1 MATTKVD
8 LASRALNLLGE
19 KAITSFDEATAPAAV
34 ASSLYE
40 TVIGAALSCHRW
52 RFASKVVELAKLDE
66 TPGDESSW
74 VYIDQLPA
82 DLIVIHH
89 IDAGHKY
96 EIYRKKLNS
105 NSTPVNL
112 DYGYR
117 PDEEDWPAY
126 FTKFILYQL
135 AADFCIAVTESTTK
149 LENYVLLADNE
160 LKRARAIDSHQ
171 RPSIGIIDEAGLIRR
186 RFS

>member
-19 KAITSFDEATAPAAV
+19 KSITSFDESTAPAAV

-40 TVIGAALSCHRW
+40 TVVKAALSLHRW

-66 TPGDESSW
+66 TPVDESSW
-74 VYIDQLPA
+74 TYIHQLPA
-82 DLIVIHH
+82 DLLVIHH
-89 IDAGHKY
+89 IDALHRY
-96 EIYRKKLNS
+96 EIYRKKLYS

-126 FTKFILYQL
+126 FEKFVLYQL
-135 AADFCIAVTESTTK
+135 AADFCVAVTENTQK
-149 LENYVLLADNE
+149 LENYTLLADNE
-160 LKRARAIDSHQ
+160 LRRARAIDSHQ
-171 RPSIGIIDEAGLIRR
+171 RPTVGIIDDAGFITS